1 MRIINGRIS
10 TSVLINFVRS
20 NLQHSGTIELSEMTD
35 VISEL
40 FEMSGQNRTEGD
52 KHSPQPRPA
61 NDIKTHH
68 QSDYYVS
75 WLV

>member
-1 MRIINGRIS
+1 MQKKLFKYLRVINGRFS
-10 TSVLINFVRS
+10 TSVLINFFLG

-52 KHSPQPRPA
+52 KHSPHPQTCKI
-61 NDIKTHH
+61 D
-68 QSDYYVS
+68 
-75 WLV
+75 

>member
-1 MRIINGRIS
+1 MIKWSIVQFQQVFCVFLG
-10 TSVLINFVRS
+10 

-52 KHSPQPRPA
+52 KHSPHPQTCKI
-61 NDIKTHH
+61 D
-68 QSDYYVS
+68 
-75 WLV
+75 